1 MKCVCEYLRVI
12 GVEWV
17 TPSHRNDP
25 LRLQIPITNLVIKYQ
40 PFPVSRYVTKIQT
53 RKSLLLILIC
63 VLMEV
68 EKRRE
73 EKRRGGVTSEWE
85 VKDKKRCAV

>member
-40 PFPVSRYVTKIQT
+40 PFPVTKIQT

-73 EKRRGGVTSEWE
+73 EGE
-85 VKDKKRCAV
+85 